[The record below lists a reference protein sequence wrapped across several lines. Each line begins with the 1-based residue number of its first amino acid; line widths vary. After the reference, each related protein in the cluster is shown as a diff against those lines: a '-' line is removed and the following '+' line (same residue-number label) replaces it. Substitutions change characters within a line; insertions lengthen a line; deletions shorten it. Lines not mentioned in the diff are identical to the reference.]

1 MKNTAKKSNELTE
14 IKGFEP
20 MNNKEAEKINGGNMP
35 RYKYKVVIVVKSN

>member
-1 MKNTAKKSNELTE
+1 MNNTAKKSNELTE

-35 RYKYKVVIVVKSN
+35 RYKYKYVFVVKTK